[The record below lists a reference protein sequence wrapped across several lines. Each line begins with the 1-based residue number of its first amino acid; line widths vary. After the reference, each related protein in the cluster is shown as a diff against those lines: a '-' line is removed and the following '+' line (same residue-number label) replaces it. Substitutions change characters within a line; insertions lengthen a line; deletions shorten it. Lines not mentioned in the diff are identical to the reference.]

1 MTDKTSMTKVPVS
14 VSKEK
19 DNAIED
25 NEPANSNSTAT
36 EHETAEDVFKGPEM
50 FEVLYIYIYP
60 SIYDD

>member
-50 FEVLYIYIYP
+50 FEVLYIYI
-60 SIYDD
+60 SKHLR